1 MKGGETMKAFLS
13 NLKLKR
19 LQLRMTQGEVAV
31 KAGISQ
37 AYLSHLEN
45 GREVLRD
52 KIMSRL
58 AEIYSCNVEDLR

>member
-1 MKGGETMKAFLS
+1 MKAFLS

-58 AEIYSCNVEDLR
+58 AEIYSCNVEDLK

>member
-1 MKGGETMKAFLS
+1 MKAFLS